1 MPITNSSGNNRD
13 IVNKLQ
19 ELLLAF
25 NSLQFNQPPLRTT
38 SPAPFTINF
47 SPGEIKEI
55 IPASTSPRR
64 IVVRA
69 ISGDV
74 KLLLG
79 TAENIELSAISVES
93 DRLVDER
100 WQGAVWGYSANG
112 AEILINIEVETANND
127 NNDNEEEEMP
137 APLVIET
144 YMHSDLSYQIA
155 GDISETIVDY
165 DGLAGFKMFR
175 ALSFN
180 PGEIYNFNVAI
191 DANVASDTSEL
202 IFYGINY
209 LDLAFAI
216 YARILNQ
223 LGDGNNSFYE
233 ILKLT
238 SKKDNITIPTGTF
251 ATTFYNTRAIGMFCI
266 NTYSYGWRIA
276 DIDYTPAT
284 QTFSILGI

>member
-1 MPITNSSGNNRD
+1 MGISNSSGNNKD
-13 IVNKLQ
+13 IVEKLQ
-19 ELLLAF
+19 QLLIAF
-25 NSLQFNQPPLRTT
+25 SNLQFNQPPLRTT
-38 SPAPFTINF
+38 FPAPFTINF

-64 IVVRA
+64 IVIKA
-69 ISGDV
+69 INGEC

-79 TAENIELSAISVES
+79 TAENIELSAISVNS

-100 WQGAVWGYSANG
+100 WQGNIFGYSANG
-112 AEILINIEVETANND
+112 AEILINIEVETAD
-127 NNDNEEEEMP
+127 NNNNEEEEMP
-137 APLVIET
+137 LPLVIET

-191 DANVASDTSEL
+191 DANVASNISEV

-223 LGDGNNSFYE
+223 LGNGNNSFYE

-238 SKKDNITIPTGTF
+238 SKKDNITIPSGTF

-266 NTYSYGWRIA
+266 NTYNYGWRIA
-276 DIDYTPAT
+276 DIDYAPAT
-284 QTFSILGI
+284 QTFSILGV